1 VLWQPIWFLVRRL
14 ILAVVVVNLG
24 HTFIWQLS
32 LIVFQLIV
40 SVIIYGN
47 VEPLKERRANQLE
60 LFNEVSIMFVIY
72 NMMCF
77 TPFVPDI
84 EVRHNLGFF
93 VCAIVAINIL
103 VNFSVIGI
111 VPFRSLKFKC
121 KSRKARKEYFPK
133 REALKVKWDE
143 RKAIRTEKRNVRR
156 EEIKK

>member
-1 VLWQPIWFLVRRL
+1 MLWQPIWFLVRRL

-103 VNFSVIGI
+103 VNFCAIGI

-143 RKAIRTEKRNVRR
+143 RKAIRTEKRKVRR